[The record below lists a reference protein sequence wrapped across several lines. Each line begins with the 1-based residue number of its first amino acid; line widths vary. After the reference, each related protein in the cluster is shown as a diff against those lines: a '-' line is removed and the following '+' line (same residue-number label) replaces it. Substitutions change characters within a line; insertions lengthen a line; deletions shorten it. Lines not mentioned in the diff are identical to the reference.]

1 MKKSPLFA
9 AAMAL
14 LLLLLAGQWLL
25 PRREFS
31 EMENRVLAQPPEIS
45 LSSLTGGRW
54 GDRFESFAA
63 DQIPLRDAFVSLYM
77 TAEAGMGRR
86 MTDGVLRGKDGRMFS
101 RTDGYSERNVRRNA
115 AALTS
120 LSQQTGTPAYL
131 LAVPSAALIYP
142 DAVPDGAPLA
152 DESALLDAA
161 AEETNLL
168 PLVDSLCGIRGCG
181 DLYYHTDHHWN
192 MGGAKAGPLRRPAV
206 RQPWPDG
213 AGQRQ
218 PAGRH
223 AVRAQGFLCQRAAA
237 AAGPALSPDC
247 GDRPALLH
255 RKRGRG
261 SKNMRRRDDFMRQ
274 RPVLSGFKPR
284 AVFAGRLIIC
294 LALLLCLAVPA
305 CAEESVARSN
315 PKVPTPFP
323 PEHEAVGDEY
333 FEDAVFIG
341 DSIME
346 NIEMLDLFPTAN
358 FVTLVGMSPISMD
371 KKLLHLQND
380 SHNYVTAYDVIEQYP
395 HKKIF
400 ILLGSN
406 ALDHKTCEG
415 TLNDYRVMIIYL
427 WDKIGG
433 CADNDD
439 AVIRADSAELNGLCD
454 RILAGCSDAV
464 IRKERPGERE
474 RPRRQLER

>member
-192 MGGAKAGPLRRPAV
+192 MGGAQAGYQIICQALRLDALPVDALAEPVPFYGSFYARCPLPWQKADDFSYPIVPGIRLIADGEEKDGLVDEAQLQKRDRYAALLYGNHGLMELV
-206 RQPWPDG
+206 NDSLPDG
-213 AGQRQ
+213 TLFVIKDSFAN
-218 PAGRH
+218 
-223 AVRAQGFLCQRAAA
+223 
-237 AAGPALSPDC
+237 
-247 GDRPALLH
+247 ALLPLLARHYH
-255 RKRGRG
+255 RIVAI
-261 SKNMRRRDDFMRQ
+261 D
-274 RPVLSGFKPR
+274 PR
-284 AVFAGRLIIC
+284 YYTGNV
-294 LALLLCLAVPA
+294 V
-305 CAEESVARSN
+305 EEV
-315 PKVPTPFP
+315 
-323 PEHEAVGDEY
+323 
-333 FEDAVFIG
+333 
-341 DSIME
+341 
-346 NIEMLDLFPTAN
+346 
-358 FVTLVGMSPISMD
+358 
-371 KKLLHLQND
+371 
-380 SHNYVTAYDVIEQYP
+380 
-395 HKKIF
+395 
-400 ILLGSN
+400 
-406 ALDHKTCEG
+406 KTCGGE
-415 TLNDYRVMIIYL
+415 MIL
-427 WDKIGG
+427 
-433 CADNDD
+433 C
-439 AVIRADSAELNGLCD
+439 VNGLSS
-454 RILAGCSDAV
+454 LASN
-464 IRKERPGERE
+464 RE
-474 RPRRQLER
+474 LSLLDGL